1 MKSRYSIFLA
11 CGALTFIGA
20 ACSFNSVQETI
31 PTDWEQTSYIE
42 RGNYLVN
49 YLGHCA
55 GCHTPLG
62 ADGQSDMSLY
72 LSGVPAKYAGTK
84 VGRSQVAGFPGPR
97 GARFYAANL
106 TPDPKTGLGRWSEE
120 QFVRTFK
127 HGVRPDGTKYA
138 TSPMEWNIYANMKE
152 EDVRAIYRYLRTIK
166 AIPNKV
172 PVNIPPK

>member
-1 MKSRYSIFLA
+1 MKSRYLIFLA
-11 CGALTFIGA
+11 CGTLTFIGA
-20 ACSFNSVQETI
+20 ACSLNSVQDTI
-31 PTDWEQTSYIE
+31 PADWEQTSYIE
-42 RGNYLVN
+42 RGSYLVN

-62 ADGQSDMSLY
+62 PDGQSDMSLY

-152 EDVRAIYRYLRTIK
+152 EDVRAIYRYLRTIT

-172 PVNIPPK
+172 PANIPPK

>member
-1 MKSRYSIFLA
+1 MKSRYLIFLA

-20 ACSFNSVQETI
+20 ACSLISVQGTI
-31 PTDWEQTSYIE
+31 PADWEQTSYIE

-62 ADGQSDMSLY
+62 PDGQSDMSLY

-172 PVNIPPK
+172 PANIPPK

>member
-1 MKSRYSIFLA
+1 MESRYLIFLA
-11 CGALTFIGA
+11 CGALTFLGA
-20 ACSFNSVQETI
+20 ACAFNSAQETT
-31 PTDWEQTSYIE
+31 PADWEQTSYVE

-62 ADGQSDMSLY
+62 PDGQSNMSLY

-84 VGRSQVAGFPGPR
+84 VGRPQVAGFPGPR

-106 TPDPKTGLGRWSEE
+106 TPDPETGLGRWSEE

-152 EDVRAIYRYLRTIK
+152 EDVRAIYHYLRTIK

-172 PVNIPPK
+172 PANIPPK

>member
-1 MKSRYSIFLA
+1 MKSRYLIFLA
-11 CGALTFIGA
+11 CGALTCLGA
-20 ACSFNSVQETI
+20 ACAFNSAQETI
-31 PTDWEQTSYIE
+31 PADWEQTSYVE

-55 GCHTPLG
+55 GCHTPLAPNG
-62 ADGQSDMSLY
+62 ESDMSLY

-84 VGRSQVAGFPGPR
+84 VGRPQVAGFPGPR

-106 TPDPKTGLGRWSEE
+106 TPDPETGLGRWSEE

-172 PVNIPPK
+172 PANIPPK